1 MVGVIQRIGFA
12 VPADFVDVR
21 PNLAAAVDGHEDWL
35 LAEDVDH
42 WAKTQIS

>member
-1 MVGVIQRIGFA
+1 MVGAILRIGF
-12 VPADFVDVR
+12 VQEEPADFDDVR
-21 PNLAAAVDGHEDWL
+21 PSLAADVREDWL